1 MTKNPAPRRKKAA
14 LILMFLAP
22 VFALSPLLVAMI
34 QVRIIPEC
42 TVMPNYCGG
51 IAFFIL
57 LTVPIGLVVFI
68 IGLIMWLTAK
78 RPKSPNM

>member
-22 VFALSPLLVAMI
+22 IFALFPLLVATI
-34 QVRIIPEC
+34 AVRIIPEC
-42 TVMPNYCGG
+42 TVVPNYCGG

-57 LTVPIGLVVFI
+57 LTVPIGIVLFGV
-68 IGLIMWLTAK
+68 GLIMLLTAK
-78 RPKSPNM
+78 RPKSN